1 MWRDSA
7 EFDKKFDKG
16 QVIKIKGNLKMN
28 LLTSLGNLFTFDLI
42 GLL

>member
-16 QVIKIKGNLKMN
+16 QVMKMKGNLKN
-28 LLTSLGNLFTFDLI
+28 LLTSLGNFFTFDLI
-42 GLL
+42 EPL